1 MPVTMPPK
9 SALGK
14 PKTEAEIEAIINK
27 GGSPMFDVSRAPS
40 DHDGDKPK
48 AVNLRLTVGVLNRID
63 TQREKR
69 PRKLASPKKG
79 ISQQDWLV
87 EAVLEKLQREES
99 Q

>member
-27 GGSPMFDVSRAPS
+27 GGSPMFDVSR
-40 DHDGDKPK
+40 
-48 AVNLRLTVGVLNRID
+48 
-63 TQREKR
+63 
-69 PRKLASPKKG
+69 KLASPKKG

-87 EAVLEKLQREES
+87 EAVLEKLQREEGK
-99 Q
+99 